1 MKKILQKVLIVMIFL
16 TGLSLLLYPF
26 VSNVWN
32 TYRQS
37 KLITTYDQIVNEQ
50 PEEKDYSAEWER
62 ARNYNV
68 ALMDKKL
75 PDFIAESSDHET
87 PDSEYMACLNLY
99 GDGMMGYV
107 EIPKIDT
114 KLPVYHTTG
123 DEVLQKAAGHLEGSS
138 LPVGGE
144 GTHAVICAHR
154 GLPNAALFIDLDKL
168 TVGDHFLI
176 YILDEILCYEVDQI
190 LVVEP
195 HETECLAAEE
205 GLEYVTLMTC
215 TPYGVNSHRLMIRG
229 HRVPYEPEVEAVMQE
244 ETAGAVQNS
253 AHTDYLLWMITG
265 LVIMALFLIVLLVVD
280 KVFYKH
286 RSVSGKETGEVRCKD
301 KELE

>member
-75 PDFIAESSDHET
+75 PDFIAESSDNET
-87 PDSEYMACLNLY
+87 PDPEYMACLNLY

-114 KLPVYHTTG
+114 KLPVYHTTD

-144 GTHAVICAHR
+144 NTHSVMSAHR
-154 GLPNAALFIDLDKL
+154 GLPSAKLFTDLDRVEK
-168 TVGDHFLI
+168 GDTFQI
-176 YILDEILCYEVDQI
+176 IILDQVLTYQVDFI
-190 LVVEP
+190 KVIEP
-195 HETECLAAEE
+195 TDISDLPIIE
-205 GLEYVTLMTC
+205 GGDYCTLFTC
-215 TPYGVNSHRLMIRG
+215 TPYGINTHRLLVRG
-229 HRVPYEPEVEAVMQE
+229 VRIETIKEKPVLYVSNEAFRIDPMLV
-244 ETAGAVQNS
+244 TPAV
-253 AHTDYLLWMITG
+253 AAPM
-265 LVIMALFLIVLLVVD
+265 LFVLLIHLLV
-280 KVFYKH
+280 KYREPPKNAQQKK
-286 RSVSGKETGEVRCKD
+286 KEEGGAAHGS
-301 KELE
+301 

>member
-16 TGLSLLLYPF
+16 TGLSLLLYPL

-68 ALMDKKL
+68 ALMDKMI
-75 PDFIAESSDHET
+75 PDFIAESSDNET
-87 PDSEYMACLNLY
+87 PDPEYMACLNLF

-114 KLPVYHTTG
+114 KLPIYHTSN

-144 GTHAVICAHR
+144 GTHAVISAHR
-154 GLPNAALFIDLDKL
+154 GLPNTALFIDLDRL
-168 TVGDHFLI
+168 TIGDHFLL

-205 GLEYVTLMTC
+205 GFEYVTLMTC

-229 HRVPYEPEVEAVMQE
+229 HRVAYEPEVEYVMQE
-244 ETAGAVQNS
+244 ESVEAVQNN
-253 AHTDYLLWMITG
+253 AHMDYLRWMIIG
-265 LVIMALFLIVLLVVD
+265 LVVVALFFIVLLVAD
-280 KVFYKH
+280 NVFYEN
-286 RSVSGKETGEVRCKD
+286 RSVTVKETDDAGCKD
-301 KELE
+301 KEVE